1 MILFKTTEEIV
12 WDDKPFQIGSYVIF
26 HEDMQH
32 ISDKSCF
39 PTELHR
45 IHDQDFEY
53 FFGENECKIKKVFS
67 DES

>member
-1 MILFKTTEEIV
+1 MILFKTTEKIV
-12 WDDKPFQIGSYVIF
+12 WDDEIFETGSYVIF
-26 HEDMQH
+26 HEDMQY

-45 IHDQDFEY
+45 INDQDFEY
-53 FFGENECKIKKVFS
+53 FFGENDQKIKKVFS